1 MLKFWGDG
9 SQEAK
14 ALVDSIVVRSTA
26 NFNWTFI
33 FILSVV
39 FYVYWSEI
47 HKKNTEAVCAGLALY
62 GVHWL
67 YEIAN
72 AVIGHVTGYPL
83 WSVSN
88 ASTTYILLVGVCWE
102 LSMMFSL
109 AGIISFKMMPQDRS
123 RRYFAKNGRK
133 GISCKLVVALE
144 MALLFAL
151 VESFLAGTSNHSFIW
166 VYKWWGV
173 IPVFITTYI
182 PFFLASNYVPDMEP
196 AKRRRFLIC
205 EWGLVALLL
214 VILILAGII
223 CFMSSMAISE
233 VTGIGPRERGL
244 GRLNVCCKVQRPV
257 SLKLSSTSIITSS
270 SARVS
275 SRRTDIHSLWFMW

>member
-1 MLKFWGDG
+1 MFKFWGDG
-9 SQEAK
+9 SAEAR
-14 ALVDSIVVRSTA
+14 ALVDAIRVRSTE

-33 FILSVV
+33 FILAVV

-47 HKKNTEAVCAGLALY
+47 HNKNTEAVCAGLALY

-67 YEIAN
+67 YEIGN

-88 ASTTYILLVGVCWE
+88 ASTTFILLVGVCWE

-109 AGIISFKMMPQDRS
+109 AGIISFKMMPKDRS
-123 RRYFAKNGRK
+123 TRYFAKNGR
-133 GISCKLVVALE
+133 GGVSCKLLVALE

-151 VESFLAGTSNHSFIW
+151 FESFLAGTSNHSFIW

-173 IPVFITTYI
+173 LPVFVTTYI

-196 AKRRRFLIC
+196 KKRRAFLLGL
-205 EWGLVALLL
+205 WGLVALLL
-214 VILILAGII
+214 VILI
-223 CFMSSMAISE
+223 
-233 VTGIGPRERGL
+233 PL
-244 GRLNVCCKVQRPV
+244 GV
-257 SLKLSSTSIITSS
+257 I
-270 SARVS
+270 
-275 SRRTDIHSLWFMW
+275 

>member
-9 SQEAK
+9 SQQAK
-14 ALVDSIVVRSTA
+14 SLVDSIIVRSTE

-33 FILSVV
+33 FILAVV

-47 HKKNTEAVCAGLALY
+47 HKKNYEAIYAGLALY

-72 AVIGHVTGYPL
+72 AIIGYVFGYPL

-88 ASTTYILLVGVCWE
+88 QSTTFILLVGVCWE

-123 RRYFAKNGRK
+123 KRYFAKNGRK
-133 GISCKLVVALE
+133 GISCKLMVALE

-196 AKRRRFLIC
+196 KKRTRFLCI

-214 VILILAGII
+214 VILIPAGII
-223 CFMSSMAISE
+223 
-233 VTGIGPRERGL
+233 
-244 GRLNVCCKVQRPV
+244 
-257 SLKLSSTSIITSS
+257 
-270 SARVS
+270 
-275 SRRTDIHSLWFMW
+275 

>member
-9 SQEAK
+9 SQAAK
-14 ALVDSIVVRSTA
+14 DLVDAIQVRSTA

-33 FILSVV
+33 FILAVV

-47 HKKNTEAVCAGLALY
+47 NKKNYKVVYAGLALY

-72 AVIGHVTGYPL
+72 AVIGHFAGYPL

-88 ASTTYILLVGVCWE
+88 ESTTFILLIGVCWE

-109 AGIISFKMMPQDRS
+109 AGIISYKMMPDDKDK
-123 RRYFAKNGRK
+123 RYFAKNGKK
-133 GISCKLVVALE
+133 GISCKLVVAIE

-151 VESFLAGTSNHSFIW
+151 FESFLAGTSNNSFIW

-173 IPVFITTYI
+173 IPVFITTYV
-182 PFFLASNYVPDMEP
+182 PFFLASNYVPEMEP
-196 AKRRRFLIC
+196 KKRKAFLIG
-205 EWGLVALLL
+205 EWALVAILL
-214 VILILAGII
+214 VVLIPLGII
-223 CFMSSMAISE
+223 
-233 VTGIGPRERGL
+233 
-244 GRLNVCCKVQRPV
+244 
-257 SLKLSSTSIITSS
+257 
-270 SARVS
+270 
-275 SRRTDIHSLWFMW
+275 

>member
-1 MLKFWGDG
+1 MLQFWGDG

-14 ALVDSIVVRSTA
+14 TLVEQIRVRSTE

-33 FILSVV
+33 FILAVV
-39 FYVYWSEI
+39 FYVYWTEI
-47 HKKNTEAVCAGLALY
+47 HKKNYDVIYAGAALY

-88 ASTTYILLVGVCWE
+88 ESTTFILLIGVCWE

-109 AGIISFKMMPQDRS
+109 SGIISFKMLPQDRTKKILGMDC
-123 RRYFAKNGRK
+123 R
-133 GISCKLVVALE
+133 LVGALE

-151 VESFLAGTSNHSFIW
+151 VESFLAATSNHSFIW

-173 IPVFITTYI
+173 LPVFVTTYI
-182 PFFLASNYVPDMEP
+182 PFFLASNFVPDMKP
-196 AKRRRFLIC
+196 KARKTFLIT
-205 EWGLVALLL
+205 EWALVALLL
-214 VILILAGII
+214 VILIPLGII
-223 CFMSSMAISE
+223 
-233 VTGIGPRERGL
+233 
-244 GRLNVCCKVQRPV
+244 
-257 SLKLSSTSIITSS
+257 
-270 SARVS
+270 
-275 SRRTDIHSLWFMW
+275 

>member
-9 SQEAK
+9 SQAAK
-14 ALVDSIVVRSTA
+14 DLVDAIQVRSTA

-33 FILSVV
+33 FILAVV

-47 HKKNTEAVCAGLALY
+47 NKKNYKVVYAGLALY

-72 AVIGHVTGYPL
+72 AVIGHFAGYPL

-88 ASTTYILLVGVCWE
+88 ESTTFILLIGVCWE

-109 AGIISFKMMPQDRS
+109 AGIISYKMMPDDKDK
-123 RRYFAKNGRK
+123 RYFAKNGKK

-151 VESFLAGTSNHSFIW
+151 FESFLAGTSNNSFIW

-173 IPVFITTYI
+173 IPVFITTYV
-182 PFFLASNYVPDMEP
+182 PFFLASNYVPEMAP
-196 AKRRRFLIC
+196 KKRKAFLIG
-205 EWGLVALLL
+205 EWALAAILL
-214 VILILAGII
+214 VVLIPLGII
-223 CFMSSMAISE
+223 
-233 VTGIGPRERGL
+233 
-244 GRLNVCCKVQRPV
+244 
-257 SLKLSSTSIITSS
+257 
-270 SARVS
+270 
-275 SRRTDIHSLWFMW
+275 

>member
-9 SQEAK
+9 SQLAK
-14 ALVDSIVVRSTA
+14 DLVNSIQVRSTA

-33 FILSVV
+33 FILAVV

-47 HKKNTEAVCAGLALY
+47 HKKNYEAIYAGLALY

-72 AVIGHVTGYPL
+72 AVIGHFSGYPL

-88 ASTTYILLVGVCWE
+88 QSTTFILLVGVCWE

-123 RRYFAKNGRK
+123 KRYFAKNGRK

-182 PFFLASNYVPDMEP
+182 PFFLASNYVPDMESK
-196 AKRRRFLIC
+196 KRTRFLCI

-214 VILILAGII
+214 VTLIPAGII
-223 CFMSSMAISE
+223 
-233 VTGIGPRERGL
+233 
-244 GRLNVCCKVQRPV
+244 
-257 SLKLSSTSIITSS
+257 
-270 SARVS
+270 
-275 SRRTDIHSLWFMW
+275 

>member
-1 MLKFWGDG
+1 MLQFWGDG

-14 ALVDSIVVRSTA
+14 TLVEQIRVRSTE

-33 FILSVV
+33 FILAVV
-39 FYVYWSEI
+39 FYVYWTEI
-47 HKKNTEAVCAGLALY
+47 HKKNYDVIYAGAALY

-88 ASTTYILLVGVCWE
+88 ESTTFILLIGVCWE

-109 AGIISFKMMPQDRS
+109 AGIISFKMLPQDRTKKILGMDC
-123 RRYFAKNGRK
+123 R
-133 GISCKLVVALE
+133 LVE

-151 VESFLAGTSNHSFIW
+151 VESFLAATSNHSFIW

-173 IPVFITTYI
+173 LPVFVTTYI
-182 PFFLASNYVPDMEP
+182 PFFLASNFVPDMKP
-196 AKRRRFLIC
+196 KARKTFLIT
-205 EWGLVALLL
+205 EWALVALLL
-214 VILILAGII
+214 VILIPLGII
-223 CFMSSMAISE
+223 
-233 VTGIGPRERGL
+233 
-244 GRLNVCCKVQRPV
+244 
-257 SLKLSSTSIITSS
+257 
-270 SARVS
+270 
-275 SRRTDIHSLWFMW
+275 

>member
-1 MLKFWGDG
+1 MFVFWGDG
-9 SQEAK
+9 SDGAK
-14 ALVDSIVVRSTA
+14 ALVDSIRVRSTE

-33 FILSVV
+33 FILAVV

-47 HKKNTEAVCAGLALY
+47 HKKNKEIVFAGLALY

-72 AVIGHVTGYPL
+72 AVIGHVFGYPL

-88 ASTTYILLVGVCWE
+88 ASTTFILLIGVCWE

-109 AGIISFKMMPQDRS
+109 AGIISFKMMPQDRTK
-123 RRYFAKNGRK
+123 RYLAGKLGKK
-133 GISCKLVVALE
+133 GVSCKLATALE

-151 VESFLAGTSNHSFIW
+151 FESFLAGTSNHSFIW

-173 IPVFITTYI
+173 LPVFVTTYI

-196 AKRRRFLIC
+196 KKRRTFLIAL
-205 EWGLVALLL
+205 WGLVALLL
-214 VILILAGII
+214 IILI
-223 CFMSSMAISE
+223 
-233 VTGIGPRERGL
+233 PL
-244 GRLNVCCKVQRPV
+244 GV
-257 SLKLSSTSIITSS
+257 I
-270 SARVS
+270 
-275 SRRTDIHSLWFMW
+275 

>member
-1 MLKFWGDG
+1 MFKFWGDG
-9 SQEAK
+9 SAEAR
-14 ALVDSIVVRSTA
+14 ALVDAIRVRSTE

-33 FILSVV
+33 FILAVV

-47 HKKNTEAVCAGLALY
+47 HNKNTEAVCAGLALY

-67 YEIAN
+67 YEIGT

-88 ASTTYILLVGVCWE
+88 ASTTFILLIGVCWE

-109 AGIISFKMMPQDRS
+109 AGIISFKMMPKDRS
-123 RRYFAKNGRK
+123 TRYFAKNGR
-133 GISCKLVVALE
+133 GGVSCRLLVALE

-151 VESFLAGTSNHSFIW
+151 FESFLAGTSNHSFIW

-173 IPVFITTYI
+173 LPVFVTTYI

-196 AKRRRFLIC
+196 KKRRAFLLGL
-205 EWGLVALLL
+205 WGLVALLL
-214 VILILAGII
+214 VILI
-223 CFMSSMAISE
+223 
-233 VTGIGPRERGL
+233 PL
-244 GRLNVCCKVQRPV
+244 GV
-257 SLKLSSTSIITSS
+257 I
-270 SARVS
+270 
-275 SRRTDIHSLWFMW
+275 